1 MSNVFGK
8 FFLIVI
14 ALEFCDSNVLAI
26 PKQSCVTPLN
36 LDLYVHYSFKFP
48 ASYDSLYN
56 IDGPYVMLSFVFIF
70 NQAFIDLM
78 TKGFPFLEKYLI
90 ANPTNFLFQ

>member
-1 MSNVFGK
+1 MLAPFD
-8 FFLIVI
+8 
-14 ALEFCDSNVLAI
+14 FCDSYAI
-26 PKQSCVTPLN
+26 EFWFI
-36 LDLYVHYSFKFP
+36 YVHYSFKFP

-56 IDGPYVMLSFVFIF
+56 FDGPYVRLSFVFIF

-78 TKGFPFLEKYLI
+78 NKGFPFLEKYLI